1 MFKVTFPDSIP
12 VPQVVSLKAALP
24 SPTANADDAD
34 MDAETQMLQAFT
46 ESQRNTKAGGG
57 QQDDSDEEQE
67 DGHGQG
73 GQRVQCAQQ

>member
-12 VPQVVSLKAALP
+12 VAKLSGITSALP
-24 SPTANADDAD
+24 APASSSDAD
-34 MDAETQMLQAFT
+34 MDAETCKLMPFE

-57 QQDDSDEEQE
+57 TQDDSDEEQE
-67 DGHGQG
+67 DGHPGQ